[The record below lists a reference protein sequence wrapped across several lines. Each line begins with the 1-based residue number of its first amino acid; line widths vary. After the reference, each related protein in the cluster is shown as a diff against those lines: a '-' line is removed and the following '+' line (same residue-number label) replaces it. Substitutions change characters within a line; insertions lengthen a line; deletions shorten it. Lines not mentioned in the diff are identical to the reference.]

1 LAWRKPLDDWLAQLA
16 IEVRRVVSF
25 KLALIGFEVDEDE
38 VLVQKARRAGVV
50 MANDTYERHLPTRD
64 LLAGIPRS
72 LSDRTTSR
80 SEWQVRNRPE
90 LCEDQS
96 AGSRSVG

>member
-38 VLVQKARRAGVV
+38 VLVHKPEGPVLSWRTTPT
-50 MANDTYERHLPTRD
+50 NDTYLPAT
-64 LLAGIPRS
+64 
-72 LSDRTTSR
+72 
-80 SEWQVRNRPE
+80 
-90 LCEDQS
+90 C
-96 AGSRSVG
+96 